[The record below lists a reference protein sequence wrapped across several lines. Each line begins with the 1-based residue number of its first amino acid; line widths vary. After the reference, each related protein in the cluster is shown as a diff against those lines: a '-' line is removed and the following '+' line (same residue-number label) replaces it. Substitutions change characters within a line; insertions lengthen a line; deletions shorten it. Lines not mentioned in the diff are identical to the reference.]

1 MGTLQADVRYGQP
14 VLIQK
19 PVLHVQVDSD
29 VAVLQGSMRF
39 LGSLFKE
46 HLLPYALLRTLVG
59 DLVSHSEKARPSHM
73 HALPLQCSGN
83 SLCSHQWHC
92 C

>member
-1 MGTLQADVRYGQP
+1 M
-14 VLIQK
+14 LIQE
-19 PVLHVQVDSD
+19 PMLHVQVDSD

-59 DLVSHSEKARPSHM
+59 DLVSHSEKARPSPSL
-73 HALPLQCSGN
+73 ALTLQPSRR
-83 SLCSHQWHC
+83 SPWRHQWHC
-92 C
+92 

>member
-1 MGTLQADVRYGQP
+1 MGTPEADVRHSQP
-14 VLIQK
+14 VLIQE

-59 DLVSHSEKARPSHM
+59 DLVSHSEKARPS
-73 HALPLQCSGN
+73 LSLVLTLQSSGR
-83 SLCSHQWHC
+83 SPWRHQWHC
-92 C
+92 

>member
-1 MGTLQADVRYGQP
+1 M
-14 VLIQK
+14 
-19 PVLHVQVDSD
+19 QVDSD

-59 DLVSHSEKARPSHM
+59 DLVSHSEKARSSLVP
-73 HALPLQCSGN
+73 ALPLPVGQPP
-83 SLCSHQWHC
+83 
-92 C
+92 

>member
-1 MGTLQADVRYGQP
+1 MGTLKADVRHSQP
-14 VLIQK
+14 VLIQE
-19 PVLHVQVDSD
+19 PMLHVQVDSD

-59 DLVSHSEKARPSHM
+59 DLVSHSEKARPS
-73 HALPLQCSGN
+73 LSLVLTLQSSGG
-83 SLCSHQWHC
+83 SPWRHQ
-92 C
+92 

>member
-1 MGTLQADVRYGQP
+1 M
-14 VLIQK
+14 LIQK
-19 PVLHVQVDSD
+19 PVLHVQVDDD

-59 DLVSHSEKARPSHM
+59 DLVSHSEKAGPFF
-73 HALPLQCSGN
+73 LPATSVQSGGQ
-83 SLCSHQWHC
+83 SP
-92 C
+92 